1 MFVRARTWIS
11 NVICRCLFRVRRV
24 QLRLDV
30 IVGFVDIGW
39 LDHHHCLNLQCQIW
53 QMGRLFK
60 LYLNSLI
67 MSKLLKRSRENVWYT
82 VNIYFNNVFFYSIG
96 SEPINIHLKSDG
108 HLQCEKLMQNR
119 IFKSDLKRASSLLF
133 FYTIIYILQYL
144 CSTFDMVLKL
154 FLFTFYGKQ
163 SVVIKTTFKLPIPQQ
178 FTLIS

>member
-1 MFVRARTWIS
+1 M
-11 NVICRCLFRVRRV
+11 
-24 QLRLDV
+24 
-30 IVGFVDIGW
+30 IVGFVDIGG

-67 MSKLLKRSRENVWYT
+67 MHKLLKRSRENVWYI

-108 HLQCEKLMQNR
+108 HLQCEKSMQKW

-144 CSTFDMVLKL
+144 CSTFDMVLQL
-154 FLFTFYGKQ
+154 CLFTFYGKQ